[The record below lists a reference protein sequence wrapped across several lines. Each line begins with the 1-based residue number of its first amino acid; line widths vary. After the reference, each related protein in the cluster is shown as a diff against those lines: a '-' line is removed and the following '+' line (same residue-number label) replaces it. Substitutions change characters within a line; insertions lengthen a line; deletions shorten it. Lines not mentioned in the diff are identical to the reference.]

1 MSTKIIIISTT
12 DTNNRSI
19 KTPFIRARK
28 LAAHSGMT
36 MNALRLIFNKPEL
49 NPNQQIFPNKK
60 D

>member
-1 MSTKIIIISTT
+1 M
-12 DTNNRSI
+12 SI

-28 LAAHSGMT
+28 LATHSGMT

-49 NPNQQIFPNKK
+49 NPNQQIFLNKK

>member
-1 MSTKIIIISTT
+1 MSTKISIVSTGL
-12 DTNNRSI
+12 

-36 MNALRLIFNKPEL
+36 MNALRLIFNSPGL
-49 NPNQQIFPNKK
+49 NPNQQIFLNKK